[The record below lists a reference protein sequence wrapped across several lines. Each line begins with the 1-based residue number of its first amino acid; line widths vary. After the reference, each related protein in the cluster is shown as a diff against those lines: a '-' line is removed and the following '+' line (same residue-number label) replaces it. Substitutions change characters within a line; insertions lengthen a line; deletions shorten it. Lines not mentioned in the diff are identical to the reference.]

1 MKFIHLSDLHLG
13 KRVNGYS
20 MLEDQEYIL
29 NEIKAVITAEAPD
42 AVLIAGDV
50 YDKPVPP
57 AEAVRLFDDFLVQL
71 SRWGLKV
78 FVISGNH
85 DSPERIAFGSRLM
98 DASGIYL
105 SPVYDGTV
113 TPVSLHDT
121 YGVVDI
127 YMLPFLKPAHVR
139 RFYETETE
147 QIQSYTDAMQ
157 TAISHL
163 PLDHTRRNVLITHQ
177 FVTGSVRAES
187 EEISVGGSD
196 NIDASVF
203 APFDYVALGHLH
215 TPQNCGQ
222 TAPTTAAESS
232 ADEQV
237 GAPHDTESSAN
248 EQTGATRDTALSAVE
263 QIGATRIRYCGTPL
277 KYSFSEAKDRKSVT
291 VIELYEKGNLHIHT
305 VPLKPLHDL
314 VELKGTYDTVTARSF
329 YEGTSWQEDYTH
341 ITLTDEEDIPDAIGK
356 LRAIYHHLMKLDYDN
371 KRTRSSSEITAD
383 LAMEEKTPI
392 QLFSDFYELQN
403 NQPLNE
409 EQATFLNGLIETI
422 WEEDV

>member
-1 MKFIHLSDLHLG
+1 MSTAIPCWKIRNIF
-13 KRVNGYS
+13 
-20 MLEDQEYIL
+20 L

-222 TAPTTAAESS
+222 TAPTGAAESS

-409 EQATFLNGLIETI
+409 EQATFLNELIETI

>member
-71 SRWGLKV
+71 SRLGLKV

-121 YGVVDI
+121 YGVVDV
-127 YMLPFLKPAHVR
+127 YMLPFIKPAHVR

-157 TAISHL
+157 TALSHL
-163 PLDHTRRNVLITHQ
+163 PLDHTHRNVLITHQ

-222 TAPTTAAESS
+222 TAPTTAADSS
-232 ADEQV
+232 ADEQ
-237 GAPHDTESSAN
+237 ADATHDTELSTDTQA
-248 EQTGATRDTALSAVE
+248 GAP
-263 QIGATRIRYCGTPL
+263 RIRYCGTPL

-383 LAMEEKTPI
+383 LAVEEKTPI

-403 NQPLNE
+403 NQPLSE

>member
-1 MKFIHLSDLHLG
+1 MKLIHLSDLHLG

-29 NEIKAVITAEAPD
+29 NEIKAVIAAESPD
-42 AVLIAGDV
+42 AVLIAGDI

-71 SRWGLKV
+71 SRWGLEV

-85 DSPERIAFGSRLM
+85 DSPERIAFGSRIM
-98 DASGIYL
+98 DAGGIHL
-105 SPVYDGTV
+105 SPVYDGTI
-113 TPVSLHDT
+113 TPISLHDA
-121 YGVVDI
+121 YGTVDF
-127 YMLPFLKPAHVR
+127 YLLPFIKPAHVR
-139 RFYETETE
+139 RFYETQADE
-147 QIQSYTDAMQ
+147 IQTYTDAMQ
-157 TAISHL
+157 TVISHL
-163 PLDHTRRNVLITHQ
+163 PLNHEHRNVLITHQ
-177 FVTGSVRAES
+177 FVTGSLRAES

-215 TPQNCGQ
+215 TPQNCGR
-222 TAPTTAAESS
+222 TAATTTAK
-232 ADEQV
+232 
-237 GAPHDTESSAN
+237 SSAN
-248 EQTGATRDTALSAVE
+248 EQAGALCDIELSADG
-263 QIGATRIRYCGTPL
+263 QAGAPRIRYCGTPL
-277 KYSFSEAKDRKSVT
+277 KYSFSEAKDQKSVT
-291 VIELYEKGNLHIHT
+291 IIELFDKGTLQIHT
-305 VPLKPLHDL
+305 VPLSPLHDL
-314 VELKGTYDTVTARSF
+314 VELKGTYEAITARSF

-371 KRTRSSSEITAD
+371 KRTRSSSEIAAD
-383 LAMEEKTPI
+383 LAVEEKTPI

-403 NQPLNE
+403 NQPLSE
-409 EQATFLNGLIETI
+409 EQTAFLNGLIETI